1 MLFDHILLALESLK
15 VNKLRAF
22 LTMLGIIIGI
32 GSVIA
37 ISTVGSSLTGYV
49 SDSMRSL
56 GGYSIQVSLT
66 QKSSDS
72 ESDSKSSNNSVQVR
86 NFQNDTPTSSD
97 LLTDDMI
104 SAYQKNFSDSIKYIE
119 TACNVGTGSY
129 GDTDVTVVGVNDA
142 YCQAESIDLLYGRFI
157 TNSTDQKRKL
167 AVVADS
173 FVQDTLQLSP
183 KEAVGADF
191 TVTVNGTPVKFYIVG
206 VYKYESETASTDQ
219 DQESDET
226 TSMYIPLALAQQM
239 SSAGNGYQ
247 SITVIADSSMDTE
260 TFMNI
265 TGDFFASYYTQNDTW
280 TVTASS
286 AQEMLTT
293 VTSMIKTISY
303 AVAAIAAISLLVGG
317 IGVMNIMLV
326 SITERTNE
334 IGTRKAL
341 GATNGSIRLQFVTEA
356 VVICLVG
363 GTIGV
368 ALGIGAAAVIGKVL
382 GYGITVHVAAAAL
395 AVGFSVCIGL
405 LFGFAPANKAAKLDP
420 IDALRYE

>member
-1 MLFDHILLALESLK
+1 MLLDHILLALESLK

-66 QKSSDS
+66 QKSSG
-72 ESDSKSSNNSVQVR
+72 SDSKSNNNAVQVR
-86 NFQNDTPTSSD
+86 NFQNDTPAASD

-104 SAYQKNFSDSIKYIE
+104 SAYQKSFSDSIKYIE
-119 TACNVGTGSY
+119 TACAVGTGSY
-129 GDTDVTVVGVNDA
+129 GDTDVSVMGVNDA
-142 YCQAESIDLLYGRFI
+142 YFQAENIELLYGRFI

-173 FVQDTLQLSP
+173 FVQDTLQLNP
-183 KEAVGADF
+183 KEAIGADF

-206 VYKYESETASTDQ
+206 VYRYESETASTEQDQ
-219 DQESDET
+219 DTSET
-226 TSMYIPLALAQQM
+226 TTMYIPLALAQQI
-239 SSAGNGYQ
+239 SAAGNGYQ
-247 SITVIADSSMDTE
+247 SITVIADNSIDTE
-260 TFMNI
+260 TFMNT
-265 TGDFFASYYTQNDTW
+265 TGDFFASYYTKNDTW

-363 GTIGV
+363 GAIGV
-368 ALGIGAAAVIGKVL
+368 ALGIGAAAVIGQVL
-382 GYGITVHVAAAAL
+382 GYGITVNATAAAL
-395 AVGFSVCIGL
+395 AVCFSVCIGL
-405 LFGFAPANKAAKLDP
+405 LFGFAPANKAARLDP

>member
-1 MLFDHILLALESLK
+1 MLLDHIQLALESLR
-15 VNKLRAF
+15 VNKLRSF

-37 ISTVGSSLTGYV
+37 ISTVGTSLTGYV
-49 SDSMRSL
+49 SDSMSTL

-72 ESDSKSSNNSVQVR
+72 DSKSTSNSVKVR
-86 NFQNDTPTSSD
+86 NFQNDSPATAD
-97 LLTDDMI
+97 LLTDAMI
-104 SAYQKNFSDSIKYIE
+104 SAYQETFSDAIRYIE
-119 TACNVGTGSY
+119 TTCNAGTGAY
-129 GDTDVTVVGVNDA
+129 EDTDISVLGVNDD
-142 YCQAESIDLLYGRFI
+142 YCQAESVDLLYGRFI
-157 TNSTDQKRKL
+157 KNSTDKKRKL

-173 FVQDTLQLSP
+173 FVQDTLNLDP
-183 KEAVGADF
+183 KDAVGTSF
-191 TVTVNGTPVKFYIVG
+191 TVTVNSTPVKFYITG
-206 VYKYESETASTDQ
+206 VYKYESETVSTDQ
-219 DQESDET
+219 DQDSSET
-226 TSMYIPLALAQQM
+226 TSVYIPLALAQQM
-239 SSAGNGYQ
+239 IGSGTGYQ
-247 SITVIADSSMDTE
+247 SITVIADNSVDTE
-260 TFMNI
+260 TFMNT
-265 TGDFFASYYTQNDTW
+265 TGDFFASFYTQNDTW

-286 AQEMLTT
+286 MQEMLTT
-293 VTSMIKTISY
+293 VTSTIKTISY

-341 GATNGSIRLQFVTEA
+341 GAPNASIRLQFVTEA

-363 GTIGV
+363 GAIGV
-368 ALGIGAAAVIGKVL
+368 ALGISAAAVIGKIL
-382 GYGITVHVAAAAL
+382 GYGVTVHAGAAVL